1 MSLRSGTSPARPVSI
16 LRYFDVVVVLVAA
29 PIMLLISVPAS
40 GYLAGAGAW
49 IVLRAIG
56 VGVDRLAGVS
66 NEVSR
71 VITLRLSY
79 LMSRLFLLALTV
91 ILVRRDAGRN
101 AGLAALLV
109 IVLAFTLELFVTF
122 IERPRRSR

>member
-1 MSLRSGTSPARPVSI
+1 
-16 LRYFDVVVVLVAA
+16 
-29 PIMLLISVPAS
+29 VPAS